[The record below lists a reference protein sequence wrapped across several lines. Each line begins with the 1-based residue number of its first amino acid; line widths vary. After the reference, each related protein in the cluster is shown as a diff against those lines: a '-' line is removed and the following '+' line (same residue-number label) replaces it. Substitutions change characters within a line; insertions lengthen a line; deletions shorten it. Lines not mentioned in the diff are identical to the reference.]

1 MLQMIFLFRV
11 SQTNPLEMQ
20 KKLPLPDDKD
30 IYDDAIT
37 DRIYDTIP
45 DAIPPP
51 PPPHPFPSSYAF
63 VQPPVVINSSYQE
76 LVMPQNPDNA
86 YAVLKDTCAVVED
99 EKRSDGIQCNSQLTT
114 DSGGVV
120 KEESGYQE
128 LLMAMKSSDG
138 EYARLQIQP

>member
-1 MLQMIFLFRV
+1 MIFLFRV

-20 KKLPLPDDKD
+20 KKFPFPDDKD
-30 IYDDAIT
+30 IYDDATT

-45 DAIPPP
+45 ETIPPP
-51 PPPHPFPSSYAF
+51 PPPHLFPSSYTF
-63 VQPPVVINSSYQE
+63 VQPPVVTNSSYQE
-76 LVMPQNPDNA
+76 LVVPLNPDNA

-114 DSGGVV
+114 DPSGGV

-128 LLMAMKSSDG
+128 LLMATKSSDG
-138 EYARLQIQP
+138 EYTKLQILP